1 VAIAKVWPPG
11 YAECVAEL
19 ILHQYE
25 MSPFSEKVR
34 RLLAFKRLPWRA
46 VRAPAIMPKPE
57 LVALT
62 GGYRK
67 IPVLQIDNHVYCD
80 TALIARVLEQLAPEP
95 SLYAH
100 PLAEVTAEWAD
111 SVLFEATAPVIMRPT
126 RVDELLRFL
135 TKEELEGM
143 LADRKAMREN
153 STRFQPRP
161 KVARVHLE
169 LYLERL
175 DRSLASQDYLFGA
188 TPSIADFSVYHC
200 VWMLQ
205 HVSPEPLTNRA
216 HLQAWLQRISA
227 IPHSAITPLSAS
239 EALRVSRE
247 CAADWRPTA
256 PFADPQGFSLEQ
268 AVVVRAND
276 YGRDPIEG
284 ALVASSAS
292 EIVLRR
298 ADVRAGRVYVHFPR
312 IGFDVQASS
321 SPGAISST

>member
-1 VAIAKVWPPG
+1 
-11 YAECVAEL
+11 VAEL

-34 RLLAFKRLPWRA
+34 RLLAFKRLAWGA

-67 IPVLQIDNHVYCD
+67 IPVLQIGNHVYCD
-80 TALIARVLEQLAPEP
+80 TALIARVLERLAPQP

-100 PLAEVTAEWAD
+100 PLSETLAEWAD
-111 SVLFEATAPVIMRPT
+111 SVLFESTAPAIMRPT
-126 RVDELLRFL
+126 RVDELLQFM
-135 TKEELEGM
+135 TKDELAGM
-143 LADRKAMREN
+143 MADRKTMRED
-153 STRFQPRP
+153 SPRIPARP

-169 LYLERL
+169 RYLARL
-175 DRSLASQDYLFGA
+175 DAALATQAYLFGA
-188 TPSIADFSVYHC
+188 APSIADFSVYHC
-200 VWMLQ
+200 VWMLE
-205 HVSPEPLTNRA
+205 HVSPEPLAAHARLRA
-216 HLQAWLQRISA
+216 WMQRMAA
-227 IPHSAITPLSAS
+227 IPEPTITQLSAS

-247 CAADWRPTA
+247 GRHDWRPDSA
-256 PFADPQGFSLEQ
+256 FADPQGFSPEQ

-284 ALVASSAS
+284 ALVASSAD